1 MNDLPTPRSRRLKHF
16 DIASYLNALPG
27 GRKKQSVRKK
37 QVIYSQGS
45 PAAHVFFL
53 LSGRIKLFV
62 RSKQNKE
69 AVVGLL
75 EPGDLFGEWCVSGHV
90 RHLANAQAVT
100 DGSILKLDQKKIL
113 AAIHD
118 DPVFADFMVSYL
130 LQHNRDVQE
139 NVVDLMFNSTEK
151 RLARALL
158 LLARFGAAG
167 KPLVTVPRVSQD
179 TLAALIGSTRT
190 QVNLLMNKFKNMGF
204 LKYNGGMEIHNSLLN
219 VLLKD

>member
-1 MNDLPTPRSRRLKHF
+1 MNDLQTPRSERPKKF
-16 DIASYLNALPG
+16 DIASYLNTLSASP
-27 GRKKQSVRKK
+27 KKQSVRKK
-37 QVIYSQGS
+37 QLIYAQGT
-45 PAAHVFFL
+45 PAAHVFYL
-53 LSGRIKLFV
+53 LSGRVKLFV

-75 EPGDLFGEWCVSGHV
+75 GAGDLFGEWCVSGHV

-100 DGSILKLDQKKIL
+100 DCSILKLDQKKIV
-113 AAIHD
+113 AAIHG
-118 DPVFADFMVSYL
+118 DPIFANFMIGHL
-130 LQHNRDVQE
+130 LQRNRDIQE

-167 KPLVTVPRVSQD
+167 EPLVTVPRVSQD

>member
-1 MNDLPTPRSRRLKHF
+1 MALRRSRKLSGF
-16 DIASYLNALPG
+16 DVADYLHTLPG
-27 GRKKQSVRKK
+27 SRKKLPFRKKQLL
-37 QVIYSQGS
+37 YAQGS
-45 PAAHVFFL
+45 PARHVFCL
-53 LSGRIKLFV
+53 VSGQVKLFV

-75 EPGDLFGEWCVSGHV
+75 GPGDLFGEWCVSGHL
-90 RHLANAQAVT
+90 RQLANAQAVT
-100 DGSILKLDQKKIL
+100 DCTILKVDQKSIL
-113 AAIHD
+113 AAIHN
-118 DPVFADFMVSYL
+118 DPTFADFMVNYL
-130 LQHNRDVQE
+130 LKHNRDVQE

-167 KPLVTVPRVSQD
+167 EPLVTVPRVSQD

>member
-1 MNDLPTPRSRRLKHF
+1 MSDLRTPRSRRPKKF
-16 DIASYLNALPG
+16 DVAGYLNALPG
-27 GRKKQSVRKK
+27 TRKKQSVRKK
-37 QVIYSQGS
+37 QVIYAQGS
-45 PAAHVFFL
+45 SAEHVFYL

-62 RSKQNKE
+62 RSKQNKD

-75 EPGDLFGEWCVSGHV
+75 GPGDLFGEWCVSGHV
-90 RHLANAQAVT
+90 RHLANAEAVT
-100 DGSILKLDQKKIL
+100 DCSILKLDQKKIL
-113 AAIHD
+113 AAIHS
-118 DPVFADFMVSYL
+118 DPNFADFMVNYL

-158 LLARFGAAG
+158 LLARFGAARE
-167 KPLVTVPRVSQD
+167 PLVTVPRVSQD

>member
-1 MNDLPTPRSRRLKHF
+1 MAPRRSRQLSGFHVG
-16 DIASYLNALPG
+16 DYLNALPAG
-27 GRKKQSVRKK
+27 PKRLSIHKKQLV
-37 QVIYSQGS
+37 YAQGG
-45 PAAHVFFL
+45 PARHVFCL
-53 LSGRIKLFV
+53 LSGQVKLFV

-75 EPGDLFGEWCVSGHV
+75 GPGDLFGEWCVSGHL
-90 RHLANAQAVT
+90 RQLANAQAVT
-100 DGSILKLDQKKIL
+100 DCTILKVDQKRIL
-113 AAIHD
+113 AAIHK
-118 DPVFADFMVSYL
+118 DPVFADFMVNYL
-130 LQHNRDVQE
+130 LRHNRDVQE

-167 KPLVTVPRVSQD
+167 GPLVTVPRVSQD

-190 QVNLLMNKFKNMGF
+190 QVNLLMNKFKSMGF